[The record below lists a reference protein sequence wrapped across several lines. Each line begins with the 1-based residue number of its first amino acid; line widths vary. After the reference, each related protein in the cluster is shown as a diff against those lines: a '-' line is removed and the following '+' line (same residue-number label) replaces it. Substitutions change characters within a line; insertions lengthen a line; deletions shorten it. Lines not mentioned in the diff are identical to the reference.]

1 MTNDEFNLCFSK
13 LTSNSWK
20 FPVAKDKLPGMK
32 TLYFGQLKEY
42 KFKDF
47 AGACVVAIKDVEQKC
62 FPSVSRLISEI
73 LSGKQIPQTGYF
85 EPKPTPDMPQAR
97 KDRITKLMA
106 DTKEIINKHR
116 AKGTSSYEEL
126 KELGRGF
133 R

>member
-13 LTSNSWK
+13 LTSNSWQFPTPRDK
-20 FPVAKDKLPGMK
+20 FPGMK
-32 TLYFGQLKEY
+32 KLYFEQLKEY
-42 KFKDF
+42 EFKDL
-47 AGACVVAIKDVEQKC
+47 ANACLVAIKDVEQKC

-85 EPKPTPDMPQAR
+85 EPKPTVAMPQAR

-106 DTKEIINKHR
+106 DTKVIINKHR